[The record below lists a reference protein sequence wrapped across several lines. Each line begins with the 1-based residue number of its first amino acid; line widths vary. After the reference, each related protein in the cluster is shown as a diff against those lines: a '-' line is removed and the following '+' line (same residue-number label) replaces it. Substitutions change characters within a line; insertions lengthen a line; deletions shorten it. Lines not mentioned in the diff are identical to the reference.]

1 MRIDQI
7 LCAAGPV
14 DAVTNQALAYRR
26 LLGSWGWDGED
37 YAPVQ
42 AAGMARGAVRPL
54 QQLRPGAADLVVLHY
69 SGYAPGV
76 DELLARCPRS
86 LLISHN
92 ITPADH
98 FWAVDPA
105 EAVRCQLARTQLA
118 RLGSV
123 AGALAGVSEFNAR
136 ELSHLAGREVGVIPV
151 LFDRGRLPV
160 GSSNAVGPTGL
171 PVGSCDAAGPTG
183 VPAGPPDAAG
193 PTVLF
198 VGRLVPHKRQDLVI
212 RAFAGLREAMPEVR
226 LTLVGTPLSP
236 EFAGGLRRLAGELA
250 PGAVSFES
258 SLPDAELWQRYR
270 RAGAF
275 LCLSE
280 HEGFGIPLLEAFH
293 FGVPVIARDAGAVGE
308 VVGDAGVLLAD
319 GDGVAVAAEVLAT
332 VMRDAEL
339 RVELAGRG
347 ARRLEQYAFHRVAAA
362 LRAQLEEVAA

>member
-1 MRIDQI
+1 MRVDQI

-26 LLGSWGWDGED
+26 LLRGWGWDGDD

-69 SGYAPGV
+69 SGYAPGIE
-76 DELLARCPRS
+76 ELLARCPRS
-86 LLISHN
+86 LLVFHN
-92 ITPADH
+92 ITPPDH

-105 EAVRCQLARTQLA
+105 EAVRCELARTQLA

-123 AGALAGVSEFNAR
+123 AGALAGVSEFNSL
-136 ELSHLAGREVGVIPV
+136 ELAHLAGREVGVIPV
-151 LFDRGRLPV
+151 LFDRGRLPA
-160 GSSNAVGPTGL
+160 GSSDAVG
-171 PVGSCDAAGPTG
+171 A
-183 VPAGPPDAAG
+183 
-193 PTVLF
+193 TVLF

>member
-1 MRIDQI
+1 MRVDQI

-26 LLGSWGWDGED
+26 LLRGWGWDGDD

-69 SGYAPGV
+69 SGYAPGIE
-76 DELLARCPRS
+76 ELLARCPRS
-86 LLISHN
+86 LLVFHN
-92 ITPADH
+92 ITPPDH

-105 EAVRCQLARTQLA
+105 EAVRCELARTQLA

-123 AGALAGVSEFNAR
+123 AGALAGVSEFNSL
-136 ELSHLAGREVGVIPV
+136 ELAHLAGREVGVIPV
-151 LFDRGRLPV
+151 LFDRGRLPA
-160 GSSNAVGPTGL
+160 GSSDAVG
-171 PVGSCDAAGPTG
+171 A
-183 VPAGPPDAAG
+183 
-193 PTVLF
+193 TVLF

-212 RAFAGLREAMPEVR
+212 RGFAGLRQAMPAAR

-236 EFAGGLRRLAGELA
+236 EFAGGLRRLADELA

-258 SLPDAELWQRYR
+258 SLPDAELWQRYLG
-270 RAGAF
+270 AGAF
-275 LCLSE
+275 VCLSE

-308 VVGDAGVLLAD
+308 VVGDAGVLLQD
-319 GDGVAVAAEVLAT
+319 GDGVGVVAELLAT
-332 VMRDAEL
+332 VMHDGEL
-339 RVELAGRG
+339 RAELAGRG
-347 ARRLEQYAFHRVAAA
+347 ARRLEQYDFDRVAAT
-362 LRAQLEEVAA
+362 LRTQLEAAA